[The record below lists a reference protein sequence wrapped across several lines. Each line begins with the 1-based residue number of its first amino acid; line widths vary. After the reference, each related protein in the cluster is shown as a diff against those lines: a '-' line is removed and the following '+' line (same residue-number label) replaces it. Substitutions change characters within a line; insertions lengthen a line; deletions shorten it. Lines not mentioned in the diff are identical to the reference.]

1 MRLFVQPE
9 DGLAPILEAVRAATQ
24 SIEIVIFR
32 FDRKELEVALGEAV
46 ARGVAVKAVIAHTN
60 HAGEELLRKL
70 EHRLLAAGVTVA
82 RTGDDFVRYHSKF
95 MIIDHSEL
103 FVLAFNFTA
112 IDIERSR
119 SFGIATKD
127 KQIVR
132 EALRLFEADSK
143 RQPYQDGIDNLVVS
157 PTNARQQL
165 SDFINGA
172 TRELLI
178 YDVALSDA
186 GIVKLL
192 EQRAKAGV
200 EIRIIGGVKSR
211 FLQRRVLPMRLHS
224 RTIIRDRESAF
235 IGSQSLRKAELETR
249 RELGLI
255 FKDSAAVATMCGK
268 FDEDWE
274 QAAPAPSS
282 LDQSPGGLE
291 STEPSNAGKVAKKTA
306 KAVIR
311 GLPAVAPMVDD
322 ILKEVAPGS
331 THLEIDPDDLQEAIE
346 DAVKSAVKVAVKAA
360 VIAAELAETAPTD

>member
-9 DGLAPILEAVRAATQ
+9 DGLAPILEAVCAATE
-24 SIEIVIFR
+24 SIEIMIFR

-70 EHRLLAAGVTVA
+70 EQRLLAAGVTVA
-82 RTGDDFVRYHSKF
+82 RTGGDFVRYHSKF
-95 MIIDHSEL
+95 MIIDHAEL
-103 FVLAFNFTA
+103 FVLGFNFTA

-119 SFGIATKD
+119 SFGAATKE

-143 RQPYQDGIDNLVVS
+143 RQPYEAGIDDLVVS
-157 PTNARQQL
+157 PANARQQL
-165 SDFINGA
+165 SNFISGA

-178 YDVALSDA
+178 YDVAVSDA
-186 GIVKLL
+186 GIVRLL

-200 EIRIIGGVKSR
+200 EIRIIGGVRTSS
-211 FLQRRVLPMRLHS
+211 LQRRILPMRLHT

-255 FKDSAAVATMCGK
+255 FKDSVAIATMSAK

-274 QAAPAPSS
+274 KAAPAPSS
-282 LDQSPGGLE
+282 LDQSPANLE
-291 STEPSNAGKVAKKTA
+291 STDPSNAGKVAKRTA
-306 KAVIR
+306 KAVIK
-311 GLPAVAPMVDD
+311 GLPPVAPMVDD
-322 ILKEVAPGS
+322 ILKEVAPGA
-331 THLEIDPDDLQEAIE
+331 THLEIDPDDLQASIE

-360 VIAAELAETAPTD
+360 VVAAELAKNAPTD